1 MFLTEIRMV
10 VWKTSEIII
19 QTKDTITFLWED
31 INLFIWEEI
40 ALKPNQICLYNYNFS
55 MQMRQ
60 DDVKLNIRR
69 LRSGDSVEWRPSEQ
83 GFHEFDVKQL

>member
-40 ALKPNQICLYNYNFS
+40 ETFETKSDLF
-55 MQMRQ
+55 
-60 DDVKLNIRR
+60 V
-69 LRSGDSVEWRPSEQ
+69 
-83 GFHEFDVKQL
+83 